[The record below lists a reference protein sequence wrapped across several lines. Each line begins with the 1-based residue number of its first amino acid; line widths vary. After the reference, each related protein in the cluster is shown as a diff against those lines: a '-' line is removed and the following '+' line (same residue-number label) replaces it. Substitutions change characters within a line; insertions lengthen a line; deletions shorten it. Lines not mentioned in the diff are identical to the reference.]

1 LSSNSRSAKGILA
14 SGLTVVSSFPG
25 GSMKKSIQ
33 HKLIC
38 LLAFIFAT
46 SASCGSPAPNAPKA
60 VKTVAFIT
68 NAASDFWKIARKGT
82 EKADTELADVTV
94 SFMMTNTG
102 AIQEQDGHIRAAL
115 ETGTDAIAISVI
127 DPAAQ
132 KKVINDAV
140 KSGVLVITQDSDAAD
155 SDRSL
160 YLGADNRAA
169 GRQAGEL
176 IKKALPQGGKIMV
189 FVGKR
194 EVQNAKDRFE
204 GLKESLQGSK
214 VEIIDLMT
222 DDTDEG
228 RARQN
233 AYETL
238 QKYPDVAGMVG
249 LWSYN
254 GPAIM
259 QALRPAGKAGQIKVV
274 CFDDER
280 ATLAAIKDGAIF
292 GTVAQQ
298 PFEYGYQSI
307 QMAAKILRGDRS
319 VIPASKT
326 ILIPTVVIQKNNVDD
341 YTKKLN
347 QLLGVAP

>member
-1 LSSNSRSAKGILA
+1 
-14 SGLTVVSSFPG
+14 
-25 GSMKKSIQ
+25 MKKSLQ
-33 HKLIC
+33 GTFIC
-38 LLAFIFAT
+38 LLAFIFAM
-46 SASCGSPAPNAPKA
+46 SASCDSSAPPRAPKA
-60 VKTVAFIT
+60 VKTVVFIT
-68 NAASDFWKIARKGT
+68 NAASDFWKIARKGC
-82 EKADTELADVTV
+82 EKADTELADVSVDFKT
-94 SFMMTNTG
+94 TNTG
-102 AIQEQDGHIRAAL
+102 GTKEQDGHIRYAV
-115 ETGTDAIAISVI
+115 ESEGVDAIAISVI

-132 KKVINDAV
+132 KKVINDAA
-140 KSGVLVITQDSDAAD
+140 KRALIITQDSDAPD
-155 SDRSL
+155 SDRAL
-160 YLGADNRAA
+160 YLGADNLAA

-233 AYETL
+233 AYETMK
-238 QKYPDVAGMVG
+238 KYPDIAGMVG

-254 GPAIM
+254 GPAIL
-259 QALRPAGKAGQIKVV
+259 QALRPDGKLGQIKIV

-280 ATLAAIKDGAIF
+280 ATLAAIKEGTIF

-298 PFEYGYQSI
+298 PFEYGYQAI
-307 QMAAKILRGDRS
+307 QMAAKILKGDRS

-347 QLLGVAP
+347 QLLGTTG